1 MIRVV
6 TIDDHELIREGIK
19 KILRS
24 SDEMEVVGE
33 AADLPGAMKI
43 VAEKDPDVI
52 LLDLSLPDYDGVNA
66 VSAMRREFKKIPLL
80 VLSMFHEE
88 RYAVPALKEGAAGY
102 ITKAMAAEE
111 LVSAIRKIVDS
122 GSYISPPVADL
133 LASRIRNPDLRSS
146 PERLSDRE
154 TQIVLLI
161 GAGKQGKQIAAELE
175 ISISSVNT
183 YRNRIFKKLKVQ
195 TNAALIRYAF
205 ENGLV

>member
-1 MIRVV
+1 MIRVF

-24 SDEMEVVGE
+24 SDDMEVVGE
-33 AADLPGAMKI
+33 AADLPSAIKI
-43 VAEKDPDVI
+43 IAEKHPDVI
-52 LLDLSLPDYDGVNA
+52 LLDLSLPEYDGIKA
-66 VSAMRREFKKIPLL
+66 VSAMCREFKDIPLL

-111 LVSAIRKIVDS
+111 LVNAIRKIVAG
-122 GSYISPPVADL
+122 GSYISPHVADL
-133 LASRIRNPDLRSS
+133 LASQIRNPALRST
-146 PERLSDRE
+146 PERLTERE
-154 TQIVLLI
+154 TQIVSLL
-161 GAGKQGKQIAAELE
+161 GAGKQVKQIAAELE